1 MKRKVKKK
9 SESLLNKQTS
19 TNDKSPENQ
28 TSIKLFQR
36 KKFVYNTIN
45 NSKPTSNNITNNF
58 LDNKLKRTDSEEKLL
73 NSIKETDNL
82 KNILSGKME
91 ELENNKKN

>member
-36 KKFVYNTIN
+36 KKFVY
-45 NSKPTSNNITNNF
+45 
-58 LDNKLKRTDSEEKLL
+58 LEKWR
-73 NSIKETDNL
+73 N
-82 KNILSGKME
+82 
-91 ELENNKKN
+91 